1 MKAYPLKLVL
11 TSGTEILGRVGLVI
25 FWRMGV
31 GCLKE
36 SISPSDFDIKPADNI
51 GAPWLLT
58 LI

>member
-1 MKAYPLKLVL
+1 MKAYPQKLVL
-11 TSGTEILGRVGLVI
+11 TTEILRLVGLDF
-25 FWRMGV
+25 FWRMGA
-31 GCLKE
+31 GCIKE